1 MANTRRGPDWWVQG
15 ADPDGD
21 RLDLQDRPND
31 RVRHDYDEFGRVTQ
45 NTSPGFQPFGFAG
58 GLYDDATK
66 LVRFG
71 ARDYEPETGRWTAK
85 DPIGRNGDDSHFYA
99 YVGNAP
105 VNRVDPTG
113 LWSISVSVYWGVGGT
128 LTFGNSNGSNFGIR

>member
-45 NTSPGFQPFGFAG
+45 NTSPGVPAVRVRWRTLRRRDEARQIRSAG
-58 GLYDDATK
+58 L
-66 LVRFG
+66 
-71 ARDYEPETGRWTAK
+71 
-85 DPIGRNGDDSHFYA
+85 
-99 YVGNAP
+99 
-105 VNRVDPTG
+105 
-113 LWSISVSVYWGVGGT
+113 
-128 LTFGNSNGSNFGIR
+128 